1 MDITNQKYD
10 ECTAETSSRSHGC
23 LTQENRRAIILR
35 YKCKMAERRKH
46 KPICKKFTGRSRVA
60 AFKLRVNGKF
70 VKKQHQQLLLVA
82 QSCPYSMEST
92 AEK

>member
-1 MDITNQKYD
+1 MLDITNQKYD
-10 ECTAETSSRSHGC
+10 ECNAETSSRPLGC
-23 LTQENRRAIILR
+23 LTQEHRKAIILR
-35 YKCKMAERRKH
+35 YKGKMAERRKH

-70 VKKQHQQLLLVA
+70 VKKQQLQLVT
-82 QSCPYSMEST
+82 QSCPHSTEST

>member
-1 MDITNQKYD
+1 
-10 ECTAETSSRSHGC
+10 
-23 LTQENRRAIILR
+23 
-35 YKCKMAERRKH
+35 MAERRKH

-70 VKKQHQQLLLVA
+70 VKKQLQLVA
-82 QSCPYSMEST
+82 QSCPHSTEST

>member
-1 MDITNQKYD
+1 
-10 ECTAETSSRSHGC
+10 
-23 LTQENRRAIILR
+23 
-35 YKCKMAERRKH
+35 MAERRKH

-70 VKKQHQQLLLVA
+70 VKKQQLQLVT
-82 QSCPYSMEST
+82 QSCPHSTEST